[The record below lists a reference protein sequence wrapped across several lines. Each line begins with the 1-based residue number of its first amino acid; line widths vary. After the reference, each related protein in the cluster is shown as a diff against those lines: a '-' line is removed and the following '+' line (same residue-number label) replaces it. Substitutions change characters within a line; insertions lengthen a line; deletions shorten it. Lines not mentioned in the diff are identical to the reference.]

1 MVCPGGTFKG
11 LFFSEE
17 LRFALANGYILLEI
31 QRAFSFKRGVNC
43 FLGLI
48 EQLNNMKV
56 EAQLNNQPTIRNIAK
71 LLMNSMYGRFGMH
84 PSLTNTSIWT
94 EEQINSL
101 TNGWDILSKIDFGE
115 LSLVTTILNK
125 EWILENLG
133 EEVLLKHLVN
143 MGNDTNVAIASAVTA
158 YSRMIINS
166 YKLQALNLGLNIYY
180 SDTDSLVLDGP
191 LPPEVCDSARLGM
204 LKLEHTFKEGI
215 FVMPKVYYLEYKFL
229 KLPGRTSY
237 L

>member
-1 MVCPGGTFKG
+1 
-11 LFFSEE
+11 
-17 LRFALANGYILLEI
+17 
-31 QRAFSFKRGVNC
+31 
-43 FLGLI
+43 
-48 EQLNNMKV
+48 MKV

-143 MGNDTNVAIASAVTA
+143 MGNDTNVAIVKNQLT
-158 YSRMIINS
+158 
-166 YKLQALNLGLNIYY
+166 
-180 SDTDSLVLDGP
+180 
-191 LPPEVCDSARLGM
+191 
-204 LKLEHTFKEGI
+204 LKTK
-215 FVMPKVYYLEYKFL
+215 Y
-229 KLPGRTSY
+229 
-237 L
+237 

>member
-1 MVCPGGTFKG
+1 
-11 LFFSEE
+11 
-17 LRFALANGYILLEI
+17 
-31 QRAFSFKRGVNC
+31 
-43 FLGLI
+43 
-48 EQLNNMKV
+48 MKII
-56 EAQLNNQPTIRNIAK
+56 AQKEGRPTIRNIAK
-71 LLMNSMYGRFGMH
+71 LLMDSMYGRFGIH

-204 LKLEHTFKEGI
+204 LKIEHTFKEGI
-215 FVMPKVYYLEYKFL
+215 FFMPKVYYLELEDGTTVSKVKGF
-229 KLPGRTSY
+229 PGRLTKAQY
-237 L
+237 LELLSGKTLDLVVTKWSRSLKDTYVRIHFIQLCN